1 MGKGGEIM
9 DKENIII
16 SLQGVCK
23 EFDGT
28 TVVDNFNL
36 DITKGEFVTFLG
48 PSGCGK
54 TTTLRMIAGFELPTS
69 GVILLNGQDISLLP
83 PYKRPINTVFQ
94 RYALFAH
101 LNIYNNIAFGL
112 KLKKI
117 PYEVPGVLVVDK
129 EKIAANNAKIKEL
142 VKANR
147 SLSEEERL
155 KNEKTIVSLQEENQ
169 NLKNNPSKQL
179 VKYRHLSKQEIRE
192 KVERALKVVDLEG
205 FEKRDISTL
214 SGGQQQRIA
223 IARAIV
229 NEPEILL
236 LDEPLGALDLKMRK
250 EMQLEL
256 KAMHKKLGITFIY
269 VTHDQEEALTMS
281 DTIVVMNDAVIQQ
294 VGKPKEIYDEP
305 NNAFVADFIGES
317 NIYTGTMAKDNKVR
331 FLNRY
336 WDADPVDFGKFPV
349 NEKVD
354 VVVRPEDFILGK
366 AGEGVVD
373 GVVSSKIFK
382 GMHYEYIINVGKAE
396 VVVQSTAE
404 LDEGLKV
411 SLNVEPVN
419 IQIMKKPF
427 VSNFYDGY
435 ITKDYKVEF
444 ANAEF
449 DVDILSLFPGAHID
463 ENEVL
468 IDDKG
473 NEIDVEDMEINVEVP
488 FEAITIS
495 DDPEASDIHGNIISL
510 IYIGDHYEIMVRTE
524 EEEDFIL
531 NTPDLWNEND
541 EVSVIID
548 KSKIHLSR
556 KGAKK

>member
-1 MGKGGEIM
+1 ME
-9 DKENIII
+9 KENVII
-16 SLQGVCK
+16 SLQNVCK
-23 EFDGT
+23 VFDGT
-28 TVVDNFNL
+28 TVVENFNL

-101 LNIYNNIAFGL
+101 LNIYNNIAYGL

-117 PYEVPGVLVVDK
+117 PYEAEDK
-129 EKIAANNAKIKEL
+129 QGNKVTKFRHFTKKEI
-142 VKANR
+142 
-147 SLSEEERL
+147 E
-155 KNEKTIVSLQEENQ
+155 
-169 NLKNNPSKQL
+169 
-179 VKYRHLSKQEIRE
+179 E
-192 KVERALKVVDLEG
+192 KVKTALKIVDLEG

-281 DTIVVMNDAVIQQ
+281 DTIVVMNDGEIQQ

-317 NIYTGTMAKDNKVR
+317 NIYTGTMAKNNKVR
-331 FLNRY
+331 FLNKY

-366 AGEGVVD
+366 TGSGVVD

-404 LDEGLKV
+404 LEEGATV
-411 SLNVEPVN
+411 GLNVEPVN

-449 DVDILSLFPGAHID
+449 DVDILPLFPGAKINED
-463 ENEVL
+463 EVL
-468 IDDKG
+468 VDEKG
-473 NEIDVEDMEINVEVP
+473 NEIDVVDMEVNVEVP

-495 DDPEASDIHGNIISL
+495 DDPEASEIHGNIISL

-524 EEEDFIL
+524 DEEDFIL

-548 KSKIHLSR
+548 KSQIHLSR

>member
-1 MGKGGEIM
+1 M

-16 SLQGVCK
+16 SLQGVSK
-23 EFDGT
+23 VFDGT

-117 PYEVPGVLVVDK
+117 PYEVPGVMVVDK
-129 EKIAANNAKIKEL
+129 EKVAANNAKIREL
-142 VKANR
+142 SKNFKN
-147 SLSEEERL
+147 LSEEE
-155 KNEKTIVSLQEENQ
+155 KANAEKEINALREEND

-382 GMHYEYIINVGKAE
+382 GMHYEYIINVGKSE
-396 VVVQSTAE
+396 VIVQSTAE
-404 LDEGLKV
+404 LDEGIKV

-449 DVDILSLFPGAHID
+449 DVDILPLFPGAHINED
-463 ENEVL
+463 EVL

-473 NEIDVEDMEINVEVP
+473 NEIDVVDMEINVEVP
-488 FEAITIS
+488 FDAITIS
-495 DDPEASDIHGNIISL
+495 DDPDASEIHGNIISL
-510 IYIGDHYEIMVRTE
+510 IYLGDHYEIMVRTE

-531 NTPDLWNEND
+531 NTPFLWNEND

-548 KSKIHLSR
+548 QSKIHLSR

>member
-1 MGKGGEIM
+1 M

-16 SLQGVCK
+16 SLQGVSK
-23 EFDGT
+23 VFDGT

-117 PYEVPGVLVVDK
+117 PYEVPGVMVVDK
-129 EKIAANNAKIKEL
+129 EKVAANNAKIREL
-142 VKANR
+142 SKNFKN
-147 SLSEEERL
+147 LSEEE
-155 KNEKTIVSLQEENQ
+155 KANAEKEINALREEND

-382 GMHYEYIINVGKAE
+382 GMHYEYIINVGKSE
-396 VVVQSTAE
+396 VIVQSTAE
-404 LDEGLKV
+404 LDEGIKV

-449 DVDILSLFPGAHID
+449 DVDILPLFPGAHID

-473 NEIDVEDMEINVEVP
+473 NEIDVVDMEINVEVP
-488 FEAITIS
+488 FDAITIS
-495 DDPEASDIHGNIISL
+495 DDLEASDIHGNIISL
-510 IYIGDHYEIMVRTE
+510 IYLGDHYEIMVRTE

-548 KSKIHLSR
+548 QSKIHLSR

>member
-1 MGKGGEIM
+1 MEKP
-9 DKENIII
+9 NVII
-16 SLQGVCK
+16 SLQNVTK
-23 EFDGT
+23 VFDGT
-28 TVVDNFNL
+28 TVVENFNL

-117 PYEVPGVLVVDK
+117 PYEALVVDTDKINSNK
-129 EKIAANNAKIKEL
+129 ESIKSLEYKIKNSTMGRDEL
-142 VKANR
+142 TDISN
-147 SLSEEERL
+147 
-155 KNEKTIVSLQEENQ
+155 TIRALQEEN
-169 NLKNNPSKQL
+169 NYLKANPTKTI
-179 VKYRHLSKQEIRE
+179 VKYRHFTKKEIEE
-192 KVERALKVVDLEG
+192 KVKSALKIVDLEG

-281 DTIVVMNDAVIQQ
+281 DTIVVMNDGEIQQ

-317 NIYTGTMAKDNKVR
+317 NIYTGTMAKGNKVR
-331 FLNRY
+331 FLNKY

-366 AGEGVVD
+366 AGKGIVD

-396 VVVQSTAE
+396 VIVQSTAE
-404 LDEGLKV
+404 LEEGAV
-411 SLNVEPVN
+411 VGLNVEPVN

-449 DVDILSLFPGAHID
+449 DVDILPLFPGASINED
-463 ENEVL
+463 EVL
-468 IDDKG
+468 VDEKG
-473 NEIDVEDMEINVEVP
+473 NEIEVVDMEVNVEVP

-495 DDPEASDIHGNIISL
+495 DDLDASDIHGNIISL
-510 IYIGDHYEIMVRTE
+510 IYIGDHYEIIVRTDD
-524 EEEDFIL
+524 EEDFIL

-548 KSKIHLSR
+548 QSQIHLSR